1 LNWWSTAYVVG
12 GIRGG
17 WGGISPFLNNF
28 ECFVVF
34 ISSVFLNGW
43 QFRWWR
49 HRPLA
54 ADFVL
59 FPFFIYRFNLVP
71 PQFCWF
77 LVENK
82 F

>member
-49 HRPLA
+49 QA
-54 ADFVL
+54 VSGWFCS
-59 FPFFIYRFNLVP
+59 FPFFYLPF
-71 PQFCWF
+71 QFGAAPVLLISCW
-77 LVENK
+77 E
-82 F
+82 